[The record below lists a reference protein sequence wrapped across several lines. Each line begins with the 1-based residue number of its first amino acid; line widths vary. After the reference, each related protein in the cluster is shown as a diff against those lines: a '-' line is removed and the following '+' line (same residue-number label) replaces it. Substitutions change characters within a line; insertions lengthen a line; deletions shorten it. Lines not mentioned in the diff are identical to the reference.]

1 MDTKFLIMSKIKV
14 LVLPSD
20 RTGVSKF
27 RSVEPHMKLQELY
40 NDDFHVDIVTAGTM
54 DFSWDDDSYLKKYDI
69 IHFHRTLPKVANG
82 QLIHVYLDDM
92 FKLLD
97 KIHNLGIITIM
108 DLDDYWEPSKEHPA
122 YQMIIK
128 DKLPHK
134 IKENIKKTN
143 YITTTTPIFA
153 KEISKLNKNVLV
165 LPNTIDPSEKQF
177 TPKTEKTNK
186 QIRVGWLGGSSHFH
200 DLIIAG
206 GSVSRFLEETKET
219 SQMVLCGFDTRGN
232 ITEIDRN
239 TGQQRTR
246 KIKPEESVWA
256 RYEEMFT
263 KKYGLI
269 NEGYLKQLK
278 KYDEPSDKQYDNTE
292 EIYRRVW
299 TKPITS
305 YASNYNLFDVSM
317 APLKEHDFNRC
328 KSQLKVI
335 EAGFHKKALIA
346 QDYGPYQIDCVD
358 LIEYGGKINEK
369 GNAILVETRKNH
381 KDWYKA
387 LKKLNDNPSLV
398 ELLSHNL
405 YETVKDKYHIDT
417 VTHTRAEFYKTLV
430 KDNKKEV
437 EQLIEETNAV

>member
-1 MDTKFLIMSKIKV
+1 MNKIKV

-40 NDDFHVDIVTAGTM
+40 NDDFHVDIVTAGTL
-54 DFSWDDDSYLKKYDI
+54 DFDWEDTSYLKKYDI
-69 IHFHRTLPKVANG
+69 IHFHRTLPRLVNG
-82 QLIHVYLDDM
+82 QLKHVYLDEM
-92 FKLLD
+92 YELLD
-97 KIHNLGIITIM
+97 IIHGLGIITIM
-108 DLDDYWEPSKEHPA
+108 DLDDYWQPSKEHPA
-122 YQMIIK
+122 YQMIIN
-128 DKLPHK
+128 DKLPQK
-134 IKENIKKTN
+134 IKENIKRSN
-143 YITTTTPIFA
+143 YVTTTTPIFA

-165 LPNTIDPSEKQF
+165 LPNTIDPIEKQF
-177 TPKTEKTNK
+177 TPKPEKTNK
-186 QIRVGWLGGSSHFH
+186 KTRLGWLGGSSHFH
-200 DLIIAG
+200 DLNIIG
-206 GSVSRFLEETKET
+206 NSVSRFLDETIDT

-232 ITEIDRN
+232 ITEIDRE
-239 TGQQRTR
+239 TRQQRTR

-263 KKYGLI
+263 KKYGII
-269 NEGYLKQLK
+269 NENYLKQLK
-278 KYDEPSDKQYDNTE
+278 KYEETSDKQYDNTD

-299 TKPITS
+299 TKPITT
-305 YASNYNLFDVSM
+305 YASNYNLFDISM
-317 APLKEHDFNRC
+317 APLMEHDFNRC

-398 ELLSHNL
+398 ELLSNNL

-437 EQLIEETNAV
+437 KQLIEETNAV

>member
-1 MDTKFLIMSKIKV
+1 MSKIKV

-40 NDDFHVDIVTAGTM
+40 NDDFHVDIVTAGTL
-54 DFSWDDDSYLKKYDI
+54 DFEWDDISYLKKYDI
-69 IHFHRTLPKVANG
+69 IHFHRTLPNTING
-82 QLIHVYLDDM
+82 QLQHVYLEDM

-97 KIHNLGIITIM
+97 KIHDLDIITIM

-122 YQMIIK
+122 YQMIIN
-128 DKLPHK
+128 DKLPQK
-134 IKENIKKTN
+134 IKENIKRAN

-153 KEISKLNKNVLV
+153 KEISKLNNKVLV
-165 LPNTIDPSEKQF
+165 LPNAIDPAEKQF
-177 TPKTEKTNK
+177 TINLEETNK
-186 QIRVGWLGGSSHFH
+186 KTRLGWLGGSSHYH
-200 DLIIAG
+200 DLIIVG
-206 GSVSRFLEETKET
+206 NSVSRFLKENSDT

-232 ITEIDRN
+232 VTEIDRE
-239 TGQQRTR
+239 TGNQRTR

-263 KKYGLI
+263 NKYGVI
-269 NEGYLKQLK
+269 NEEYLNQLK
-278 KYDEPSDKQYDNTE
+278 KYDQTSDTQYVDSGE
-292 EIYRRVW
+292 VYRRVW

-305 YASNYNLFDVSM
+305 YASNYNLFDISM
-317 APLKEHDFNRC
+317 SPLKEHSFNKN

-346 QDYGPYQIDCVD
+346 QDYGPYQIDCVN
-358 LIEYGGKINEK
+358 LFEYGGKINEK

-387 LKKLNDNPSLV
+387 LKKLNENPGLV
-398 ELLSHNL
+398 ELLSNNL

-417 VTHTRAEFYKTLV
+417 VTHTRAEFYKKIV
-430 KDNKKEV
+430 KDKNKETKEF
-437 EQLIEETNAV
+437 IEHVNNV

>member
-1 MDTKFLIMSKIKV
+1 MSKIKV

-40 NDDFHVDIVTAGTM
+40 NDDFHVDIIPAGTL
-54 DFSWDDDSYLKKYDI
+54 DFSWDDDNYLKKYQI
-69 IHFHRTLPKVANG
+69 IHFHRALPVIKGNGVA
-82 QLIHVYLDDM
+82 QVYLEES
-92 FKLLD
+92 FKILD
-97 KIHNLGIITIM
+97 KLKSLGIVTVM
-108 DLDDYWEPSKEHPA
+108 DLDDYWSPTKEHPA
-122 YQMIIK
+122 YHLIVK
-128 DKLPHK
+128 EKLGQK
-134 IKENIKKTN
+134 IRENLKRVDFV
-143 YITTTTPIFA
+143 TTTTSIFA

-165 LPNTIDPSEKQF
+165 LPNAIDPNEKQF
-177 TPKTEKTNK
+177 RPKLEKTNK
-186 QIRVGWLGGSSHFH
+186 NLRFGWLGGSSHFH
-200 DLIIAG
+200 DLTLMSNG
-206 GSVSRFLEETKET
+206 VNQFLKSNKDN
-219 SQMVLCGFDTRGN
+219 SQFVLCGFDTRGN
-232 ITEIDRN
+232 MTEIDKN
-239 TGQQRTR
+239 TGEQKTR
-246 KIKPEESVWA
+246 KIKPEESIWS
-256 RYEEMFT
+256 RYENIFT
-263 KKYGLI
+263 NDLGLLD
-269 NEGYLKQLK
+269 EKQKIELL
-278 KYDEPSDKQYDNTE
+278 KYDRNLDESSEFNNE
-292 EIYRRVW
+292 VYRRVW

-305 YASNYNLFDVSM
+305 FASNYNLFDVSM
-317 APLKEHDFNRC
+317 APLKEHDFNKY

-346 QDYGPYQIDCVD
+346 QDYGPYQIDCVP

-398 ELLSHNL
+398 ELLSNNL

-437 EQLIEETNAV
+437 KQLIEETNAV

>member
-1 MDTKFLIMSKIKV
+1 MSKIKV

-40 NDDFHVDIVTAGTM
+40 NDKFHVDIVTAGTM
-54 DFSWDDDSYLKKYDI
+54 DFTWDDDSYLKKYDVV
-69 IHFHRTLPKVANG
+69 HFHRTLPNIING
-82 QLIHVYLDDM
+82 QLRQVYLDEAKKIID
-92 FKLLD
+92 KLRS
-97 KIHNLGIITIM
+97 LGIITIM
-108 DLDDYWEPSKEHPA
+108 DIDDYWEPSKDHPA
-122 YQMIIK
+122 YQMIVQ

-134 IKENIKKTN
+134 IKENIKMVD
-143 YITTTTPIFA
+143 YVTTTTPIFA
-153 KEISKLNKNVLV
+153 KEISKLNKNVIV
-165 LPNTIDPSEKQF
+165 LPNTVDPSEKQF
-177 TPKTEKTNK
+177 TPKPEETNK
-186 QIRVGWLGGSSHFH
+186 GMRLGWLGGSSHYH
-200 DLIIAG
+200 DLIIVG
-206 GSVSRFLEETKET
+206 SSVSRFLKENKDYT
-219 SQMVLCGFDTRGN
+219 QMVLCGFDTRGN

-246 KIKPEESVWA
+246 KIEPHESVWA

-263 KKYGLI
+263 DKYKLF
-269 NEGYLKQLK
+269 EDSYLKQLK
-278 KYDEPSDKQYDNTE
+278 RYDEPSDKQYDNKNE
-292 EIYRRVW
+292 VYRRVW

-305 YASNYNLFDVSM
+305 YASNYNLFDISM
-317 APLKEHDFNRC
+317 APLKEHDFNKN

-346 QDYGPYQIDCVD
+346 QDYGPYQIDCVN
-358 LIEYGGKINEK
+358 LFEYGGKINEK

-387 LKKLNDNPSLV
+387 LKKLKDNPELV
-398 ELLSHNL
+398 NLLSHNL

-417 VTHTRAEFYKTLV
+417 VTKKRAEFYETVV